1 MPLYLKKGDI
11 TTMDCDAIVNAT
23 DVFLSGSG
31 GVDRMIHETAGP
43 NLSLECMEIGHCDI
57 GQAVITKGYN
67 LNAKYVI
74 HTVGPI
80 WSDGNPIEESLL
92 ASCYKSALMLAL
104 EYRCETVA
112 FPLISAGTFGFPEDD
127 AMRIAKES
135 IENFLDG
142 HDMTVYLVAYH
153 SHTYNMGTKLF
164 KEVSKFVEYN
174 YFDEDSFECALR
186 PSPECYSA
194 SIAPDESATLPKA
207 RARRPRAV
215 KGNSMPVFSAKPS
228 ELDLDDMLKQVDES
242 FAEMLARKIEESGMT
257 NAECY
262 NKANATKSVFSKI
275 KNNPEYKPTKPTVA
289 GFVLALGLSLDEAK
303 EMLSKAGYSLSRS
316 NKFDII
322 LEWFITNKIYN
333 IFDINEVLLEY
344 DQALIGF

>member
-11 TTMDCDAIVNAT
+11 TYMHCDAIVNAT
-23 DVFLSGSG
+23 DMVLSGSG
-31 GVDRMIHETAGP
+31 GVDRMIHEAAGP
-43 NLSLECMEIGHCDI
+43 DLSLECMKIGYCGV
-57 GQAVITKGYN
+57 GQAIITKGYD

-92 ASCYKSALMLAL
+92 ASCYKNALALAL
-104 EYRCETVA
+104 EYGCETVA

-135 IENFLDG
+135 IEDFLDR
-142 HDMTVYLVAYH
+142 HNMTVYLVAYR
-153 SHTYNMGTKLF
+153 SHTYNMGAKLF
-164 KEVSKFVEYN
+164 NEVRQFVERN
-174 YFDEDSFECALR
+174 SPDDFFECTCM
-186 PSPECYSA
+186 PESVCYS
-194 SIAPDESATLPKA
+194 ESAPLPKA
-207 RARRPRAV
+207 RAKRPRVAA
-215 KGNSMPVFSAKPS
+215 GNAMPTFSARPKES
-228 ELDLDDMLKQVDES
+228 SLDDLLKQVDES
-242 FAEMLARKIEESGMT
+242 FAEMLARKIEERGIS

-289 GFVLALGLSLDEAK
+289 GFVLALGLPLDEAK
-303 EMLSKAGYSLSRS
+303 EMLSKACYSLSRS

-322 LEWFITNKIYN
+322 LEWFITNRIYN

-344 DQALIGF
+344 DQQLIGF

>member
-11 TTMDCDAIVNAT
+11 TYMHCDAIVNAT
-23 DVFLSGSG
+23 DMVLSGSG
-31 GVDRMIHETAGP
+31 GVDRMIHEAAGP
-43 NLSLECMEIGHCDI
+43 DLSLECMKIGYCDV
-57 GQAVITKGYN
+57 GQAVITKGYD

-92 ASCYKSALMLAL
+92 ASCYKNALMLAL
-104 EYRCETVA
+104 EYKCETVA

-135 IENFLDG
+135 IEDFLDA
-142 HDMTVYLVAYH
+142 HDMTVYLVAYR
-153 SHTYNMGTKLF
+153 SHTYNMGAKLF
-164 KEVSKFVEYN
+164 SEVSKFVERN
-174 YFDEDSFECALR
+174 YFDDDFFECACI
-186 PSPECYSA
+186 PEPECYSVSA
-194 SIAPDESATLPKA
+194 APESSPQPKA
-207 RARRPRAV
+207 QAKRPPAAV
-215 KGNSMPVFSAKPS
+215 GNAMPSFRKKPKEAS
-228 ELDLDDMLKQVDES
+228 LDDLLNQVDES
-242 FAEMLARKIEESGMT
+242 FAEMLARKIEERGMS

-289 GFVLALGLSLDEAK
+289 GFVLALGLSLDEAR

-344 DQALIGF
+344 DQQLIGF

>member
-1 MPLYLKKGDI
+1 MH
-11 TTMDCDAIVNAT
+11 CDAIVNAT
-23 DVFLSGSG
+23 DVFLSGGG
-31 GVDRMIHETAGP
+31 GVDRKIHEAAGFD
-43 NLSLECMEIGHCDI
+43 LSLECMKIGHCDV
-57 GQAVITKGYN
+57 GQAVITKGYD

-92 ASCYKSALMLAL
+92 ASCYKSALALAL
-104 EYRCETVA
+104 EYKCETVA

-135 IENFLDG
+135 IEDFLDG
-142 HDMTVYLVAYH
+142 HNMAVYLVAYR
-153 SHTYNMGTKLF
+153 SHTYNMGGKLF
-164 KEVSKFVEYN
+164 NEVSKFVERN
-174 YFDEDSFECALR
+174 YFDDDFFECASMP
-186 PSPECYSA
+186 PSECYQDSVA
-194 SIAPDESATLPKA
+194 LPKT
-207 RARRPRAV
+207 RAKRPRAV
-215 KGNSMPVFSAKPS
+215 AGNAMPIFSAKPKES
-228 ELDLDDMLKQVDES
+228 SLDDLLKQVDES
-242 FAEMLARKIEESGMT
+242 FAEMLARKIEERGMS

-289 GFVLALGLSLDEAK
+289 GFVLALSLSLDEAK
-303 EMLSKAGYSLSRS
+303 EMLGKAGYSLSRS

-344 DQALIGF
+344 DQQLIGF